1 MHTRIEGLKQAQP
14 YFRLYRNE
22 TFVIKIGGGILDDE
36 SRKQAFAGQIA
47 LLCDLGI
54 RVVLVHGGG
63 PQASR
68 LSRELG
74 IEPQFVAGRRVT
86 TDEVL
91 NVAVMTYAGSIN
103 TDFCA
108 VLNRHGVPA
117 LGLTGVDGR
126 LVDAT
131 KRPPV
136 TMTDDD
142 GTKKLVDFGHVG
154 DIQGIGNDLLRV
166 QLDAGFVPTLAC
178 LCADNEGKL
187 LNINAD
193 GLAQAIAVSLNAKK
207 LIFVTGAPG
216 VLRDKSDPSSLIPFA
231 DHDDL
236 VELLDSGA
244 IDAGMRP
251 KLEACLLAAEQ
262 GVERT
267 HIIGTEPADSL
278 LVELFTGEGCGTM
291 IVNEREKRKY
301 QDEELSETD

>member
-1 MHTRIEGLKQAQP
+1 MNTRIEGLKQAQP

-22 TFVIKIGGGILDDE
+22 TFVLKIGGGILDDE
-36 SRKQAFAGQIA
+36 NKKNSLVEQIA

-54 RVVLVHGGG
+54 RIVLVHGGG
-63 PQASR
+63 PQATR
-68 LSRELG
+68 LSRQLG
-74 IEPQFVAGRRVT
+74 IEPEIVAGRRVT
-86 TDEVL
+86 SDKVL
-91 NVAVMTYAGSIN
+91 DIAVMTYAGTIN

-108 VLNRHGVPA
+108 VLNKAGVKA

-126 LVDAT
+126 MVGAS

-136 TMTDDD
+136 KITDDD
-142 GTKKLVDFGHVG
+142 GVEKLVDFGHVG
-154 DIQGIGNDLLRV
+154 DISGIDNGLLQT
-166 QLDAGFVPTLAC
+166 QLEAGFVPTVAC
-178 LCADNEGKL
+178 LCADKEGSL

-216 VLRDKSDPSSLIPFA
+216 VLQDKNDPTTLIPFA
-231 DHDDL
+231 DRDDL
-236 VELLDSGA
+236 VELLESGA

-251 KLEACLLAAEQ
+251 KLEACLHAAEQ

-291 IVNEREKRKY
+291 IVNQREKQKY
-301 QDEELSETD
+301 QDEELA